1 MIGEPCSICGGDG
14 RIGNAFGGSSTTCPS
29 CHGSGQRAETTGFH
43 DVTKTKQSHCGPT
56 NRVAVVAKTRWPVT
70 SEGGLLA
77 TEVKES
83 TLCTEVTKAKLI
95 QDIIDHEGVHGL
107 CTKTFIKKVRQQVRP
122 KMA

>member
-43 DVTKTKQSHCGPT
+43 DVTKTKQSHYGPT

-83 TLCTEVTKAKLI
+83 TICTEVTKAKLI